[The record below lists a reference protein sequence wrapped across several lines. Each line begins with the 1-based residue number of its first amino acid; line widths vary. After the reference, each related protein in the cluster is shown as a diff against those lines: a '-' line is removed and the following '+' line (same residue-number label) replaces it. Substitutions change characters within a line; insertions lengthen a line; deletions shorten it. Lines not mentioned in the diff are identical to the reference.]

1 MPGFSGQR
9 LRRSDGVCAIDN
21 SNPIE
26 SNVESGYIMSPK
38 SSRALASLLS
48 IAAGALPCAAQ
59 ESLAHRAFSVI
70 ERSCLACHGAAKTS
84 GLDLRTRET
93 ALAGGSHGRAIDP
106 SSPDESR
113 LIRMVSH
120 IATPTM
126 PPGGR
131 LSDEDIEIL
140 REWIAAGASYDGA
153 QPSKSIPVTV
163 RPITAEERS
172 YWAFQRPKR
181 VPPPAGAANPIDA
194 FLLAAMKSKGLIP
207 AARADRRTLIRRAYL
222 DLTGLPPSP
231 EEVEAFVK
239 DPAPAA

>member
-1 MPGFSGQR
+1 
-9 LRRSDGVCAIDN
+9 
-21 SNPIE
+21 
-26 SNVESGYIMSPK
+26 
-38 SSRALASLLS
+38 
-48 IAAGALPCAAQ
+48 
-59 ESLAHRAFSVI
+59 
-70 ERSCLACHGAAKTS
+70 
-84 GLDLRTRET
+84 
-93 ALAGGSHGRAIDP
+93 
-106 SSPDESR
+106 
-113 LIRMVSH
+113 SH

-207 AARADRRTLIRRAYL
+207 AARADRRTLIPRAYL

-239 DPAPAA
+239 DPAPDAWPRLVDRLLASPHCGERWARHWLDLVRFADSDGFEF